1 MCTLGSHTVLGTLD
15 TLCTSRTSGKNTRSA
30 RPVHGGSTA
39 RDGAPRGGVARKKVA
54 HHRAHLITKPTMDSR
69 MVARLE
75 VDLAKAA
82 CHEQTGGVLNDA
94 TGVRVRAQCAGGR
107 LGGWKGGS
115 EGVEAMVRV
124 SPVTSLGKVS
134 NSTFS
139 LVCPKTPKM
148 LKIVEIA
155 MFCSGG
161 VRLLGLRGRILRRRN
176 VSRSASL
183 LRD

>member
-1 MCTLGSHTVLGTLD
+1 M
-15 TLCTSRTSGKNTRSA
+15 
-30 RPVHGGSTA
+30 P
-39 RDGAPRGGVARKKVA
+39 
-54 HHRAHLITKPTMDSR
+54 
-69 MVARLE
+69 
-75 VDLAKAA
+75 
-82 CHEQTGGVLNDA
+82 NDA
-94 TGVRVRAQCAGGR
+94 LGVRVRAQCAGGR

-124 SPVTSLGKVS
+124 SPVTSLEKVS

-155 MFCSGG
+155 KFCSGDL
-161 VRLLGLRGRILRRRN
+161 RLLGLGGRLLRRRN